1 MKVRDIMEAVK
12 DYLYPEET
20 LREAVNKMK
29 VIKRQGTG
37 IGVKGLIVIDEKG
50 NLVGMVSIKEILKA
64 IIPYYMEIVEVEEFT
79 WNGMLEQMAKKVA
92 DKKVKEIMEKDVVT
106 IHDYA
111 PLMECATLMVKHD
124 LQRIPVLDEN
134 GKVTGIVYV
143 RDLYYAVVKAL
154 LDKED

>member
-1 MKVRDIMEAVK
+1 MKVRDIMEPVK

-124 LQRIPVLDEN
+124 LQRIPVIDEN

>member
-1 MKVRDIMEAVK
+1 MKVRDIMEPVK